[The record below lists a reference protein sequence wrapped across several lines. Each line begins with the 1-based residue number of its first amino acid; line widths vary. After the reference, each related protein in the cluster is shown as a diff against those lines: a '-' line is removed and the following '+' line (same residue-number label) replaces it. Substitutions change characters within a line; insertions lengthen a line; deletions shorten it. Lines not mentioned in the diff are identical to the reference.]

1 MKIQYLGTAAAEAFP
16 AIFCHCDAC
25 RRARQLGGKN
35 IRMRSGILLDDTAMI
50 DFPPDIYALSLRFGL
65 DLGSVR
71 DLFVTHSH
79 SDHFD
84 VQELCMRGNGV
95 YCHIDNDQAPP
106 LNVYGNDG
114 VQHMLELL
122 LDADVTKDIRFTR
135 TTFFQSYQAENGLLF
150 TFLPCQHK
158 ADEDSGFY
166 LVEKGGKR
174 LVYAQDTGL
183 FLEETL
189 NFLAGKE
196 LDLLSLDCCFGKRSS
211 VGWGHM
217 GMPDNQQVVERLREN
232 GAVTGRTRLIVNH
245 FSHNCGQLHDE
256 LVEEAARYG
265 FEVAYD
271 GMIVEI

>member
-1 MKIQYLGTAAAEAFP
+1 
-16 AIFCHCDAC
+16 
-25 RRARQLGGKN
+25 
-35 IRMRSGILLDDTAMI
+35 
-50 DFPPDIYALSLRFGL
+50 
-65 DLGSVR
+65 
-71 DLFVTHSH
+71 
-79 SDHFD
+79 
-84 VQELCMRGNGV
+84 MRGNGV

-211 VGWGHM
+211 GGWGHM

-232 GAVTGRTRLIVNH
+232 GARHRPYPPDRQP
-245 FSHNCGQLHDE
+245 FFPQLQASSTTSWWRKPPAH
-256 LVEEAARYG
+256 G
-265 FEVAYD
+265 FEWPTTA
-271 GMIVEI
+271 

>member
-1 MKIQYLGTAAAEAFP
+1 
-16 AIFCHCDAC
+16 
-25 RRARQLGGKN
+25 
-35 IRMRSGILLDDTAMI
+35 MRSGILLDDTAMI

-211 VGWGHM
+211 GGWGHM